1 MEMQML
7 SPEDG
12 THRAQILRSASGH
25 NRRASPGTPN
35 PYAETYPVRNPYAQ
49 PAKPP
54 SQQHQRSPSAP
65 YTPDTSGV
73 DLDGTPPE
81 QTFRK
86 TLHQNPSDV
95 FPSTPEPPSEM
106 SKAENQRVEE
116 SGLHLELPE
125 KAPSLLPAQENLEP
139 VPQCRTS
146 SQSHVQTPQ
155 ETSALGSQPKPC
167 QNSMGRHLPFAA
179 FSNCCLISRQNSSPA
194 TAPGT
199 SSGSQ
204 CGLKEDCETTDLHY
218 STATYNNCRDAEKG
232 PPKFEHVV
240 LRIKGLKCGCCEG
253 GLSRALDRIVA
264 IRNYQ
269 VNTVLARAEFDL
281 DMNILCVDDVIKLLT
296 TKTGYNFEEHVGFN
310 GQVLEV
316 IITDPRRLER
326 AGQPK
331 GVIRIEAPERA
342 PWRPLRRLR
351 RLDKTTTL
359 TDTSTDG
366 SVQNNG
372 AKNRKKNRTQ
382 EISSVG
388 IHPTKIYYDPIKIG
402 ARTLFEHYRQYDPD
416 ICLAPLTIDPEIEL
430 GAKQTTR
437 ALLWFLPTLAFTIPV
452 LVFAWA
458 PVDQDQPAFLH
469 ASLALATLVQLVAFR
484 EFVPGALRSLYH
496 FHVLEMDFLIA
507 FSTTMAYGF
516 SLASYIFEIRGKPL
530 ETGSFFETSTL
541 LVTLIL
547 LGRVINEFARF
558 RATKSVSFRS
568 LQIEEALL
576 VSPSAN
582 DIWANVKTT
591 PIDSRLLQ
599 YGDVFIVPP
608 YTRVVTDGI
617 VIYGGSNVDESMITG
632 EFKPKAKGLSSEVFA
647 GTTNQDGSL
656 VVSLRKL
663 PYENSIQKIATL
675 VEDAGLSKPKA
686 QALAD
691 RVAEY
696 FVPAIALIG
705 LVVFL
710 SWLFIDRYC
719 SEHTWKSAVLTAI
732 TYAIATLVVSCP
744 CAIGLA
750 VPMVILIA
758 SGVAA
763 RYGII
768 LRDPQKLELARKVT
782 HVVFDKTGTLTSGR
796 LDVVGVPR
804 YRNTDRARVKGL
816 MMGLLKDIKHPVAV
830 GVVHYLI
837 QDRTTNA
844 YYEPLEVNNIVSFP
858 GQGVQGTCAK
868 TGAVVRAGNADWL
881 KINVIGQESNTRC
894 YFTIAGDLQVS
905 FELKDR
911 TRPGAEMV
919 IEELH
924 AQGIQVHIV
933 SGDTESAVD
942 DAASALHVHKD
953 NIKSRCKPDGK
964 CTYIKDLQ
972 GSGETVMFIGDGTN
986 DSAALKQADIGV
998 HISRGSEV
1006 AKSAADIILMT
1017 TRLHGILILLDIS
1030 GAAYQRIVANFTWSG
1045 LYNTVAIALA
1055 SGVFVRPGRHIR
1067 IKPQWAGLG
1076 ELISVLPVLLIAF
1089 QMQWRDY
1096 GGTYRLIENDYQRFE
1111 APKRERVV
1119 QTRQSSLMDSA
1130 ECCDISSSRLTK
1142 IDAVTR

>member
-1 MEMQML
+1 METRML

-12 THRAQILRSASGH
+12 THHTHKLRLASGH
-25 NRRASPGTPN
+25 SRPVSPGTPN
-35 PYAETYPVRNPYAQ
+35 PYAKTYPVRNPYAQ
-49 PAKPP
+49 PAEPT
-54 SQQHQRSPSAP
+54 SQQHQRSPSVP
-65 YTPDTSGV
+65 HTPDISAV
-73 DLDGTPPE
+73 DRDGTLPE
-81 QTFRK
+81 QTFRQAS
-86 TLHQNPSDV
+86 HQNPSDV
-95 FPSTPEPPSEM
+95 FPSTPELASEM
-106 SKAENQRVEE
+106 SEAERQRVVE
-116 SGLHLELPE
+116 SKLHLEPPG
-125 KAPSLLPAQENLEP
+125 KAPSLPLVQENLEP
-139 VPQCRTS
+139 TPQRRTS
-146 SQSHVQTPQ
+146 SHSHVRIPK
-155 ETSALGSQPKPC
+155 ETAALSSQPKSC
-167 QNSMGRHLPFAA
+167 QDSTGHHRPFAA
-179 FSNCCLISRQNSSPA
+179 FSNCCLISRHNPSPA
-194 TAPGT
+194 TVPGI
-199 SSGSQ
+199 SGGNP
-204 CGLKEDCETTDLHY
+204 CGLKGGY
-218 STATYNNCRDAEKG
+218 STATCNNSRDAEKG
-232 PPKFEHVV
+232 PPKFERVV
-240 LRIKGLKCGCCEG
+240 LRIDGLKCGCFEG
-253 GLSRALDRIVA
+253 GLSRALDRIAA

-269 VNTVLARAEFDL
+269 VNTVLARVEFDL
-281 DMNILCVDDVIKLLT
+281 DVNILCVDDIIKLLT
-296 TKTGYNFEEHVGFN
+296 TKTGYNFEEHITFN

-316 IITDPRRLER
+316 VITDPWRLEH

-331 GVIRIEAPERA
+331 GVIRVEAPERA

-351 RLDKTTTL
+351 RRDKKTTL
-359 TDTSTDG
+359 TDTSTDET
-366 SVQNNG
+366 VKNNNVNDST
-372 AKNRKKNRTQ
+372 KNPTH
-382 EISSVG
+382 EISS
-388 IHPTKIYYDPIKIG
+388 IRISLTKIYYDPTKIG
-402 ARTLFEHYRQYDPD
+402 ARTVFEHYQQYDPD
-416 ICLAPLTIDPEIEL
+416 ICLAPLTIDPGIEL

-437 ALLWFLPTLAFTIPV
+437 ALLWFLPTLVLTIPV

-458 PVDQDQPAFLH
+458 PVDHDQPAFLH
-469 ASLALATLVQLVAFR
+469 ASLALATLVQLVAFK

-496 FHVLEMDFLIA
+496 SHILEMDFLIA
-507 FSTTMAYGF
+507 FSTTAAYGF
-516 SLASYIFEIRGKPL
+516 SLASYIFKIRGKTL
-530 ETGSFFETSTL
+530 KIGSFFETSTL

-568 LQIEEALL
+568 LQIEEAIL
-576 VSPSAN
+576 VSPCAN

-591 PIDSRLLQ
+591 RIDSRLLQ
-599 YGDVFIVPP
+599 YGDAFIVPP
-608 YTRVVTDGI
+608 YTKVVTDGI

-663 PYENSIQKIATL
+663 PHENSIQKIATL
-675 VEDAGLSKPKA
+675 VENAGLSKPKA
-686 QALAD
+686 QAVAD

-696 FVPAIALIG
+696 FVPVIALIG
-705 LVVFL
+705 LAVFL
-710 SWLFIDRYC
+710 YWLFIDRYFN
-719 SEHTWKSAVLTAI
+719 EHTWKSAVLTAI

-768 LRDPQKLELARKVT
+768 LRDPQKLELVGEVT
-782 HVVFDKTGTLTSGR
+782 DVVFDKTGTLTCGR
-796 LDVVGVPR
+796 LDIVGVPR

-830 GVVHYLI
+830 GIMYYLM
-837 QDRTTNA
+837 QDRIANK

-858 GQGVQGTCAK
+858 GQGIQGTCAK

-881 KINVIGQESNTRC
+881 KISVIGQESNTRC
-894 YFTIAGDLQVS
+894 YFTIAGDLQAS

-919 IEELH
+919 IEKLH
-924 AQGIQVHIV
+924 GRGIQVHIV

-942 DAASALHVHKD
+942 DTASALHIHKD
-953 NIKSRCKPDGK
+953 NIKSRCRPDGK

-972 GSGETVMFIGDGTN
+972 ESGKIVMFIGDGTN

-998 HISRGSEV
+998 HISQGSDV

-1017 TRLHGILILLDIS
+1017 TRLHDILILLDIS
-1030 GAAYQRIVANFTWSG
+1030 DAAYRRIVANFTWSG

-1055 SGVFVRPGRHIR
+1055 SGVFVQVGRQIR

-1096 GGTYRLIENDYQRFE
+1096 GSTYRLIENDYQKFE

-1119 QTRQSSLMDSA
+1119 RTRQSSSMDSA
-1130 ECCDISSSRLTK
+1130 ERCEISSPRLAK